1 MLIGRVKEQVI
12 NLCEMKYFVKKIFSG
27 EVPGGL

>member
-12 NLCEMKYFVKKIFSG
+12 NLCEMKYFVKKIISG
-27 EVPGGL
+27 DVPL

>member
-27 EVPGGL
+27 DFGGDL